1 MATDISN
8 INLYLTINNDGTGS
22 VSATTPEPEPQYILS
37 STVYITSYTTSVNNF
52 GIIIYH
58 NNNNTWEQ
66 IAKFMGTDGKQSPI
80 SNNVGTPVEWTLNE
94 QASSITT
101 SHEISNVAGLDY
113 RIAIIYKYST
123 EGTYRSCYMPVSG
136 RKLLNWS
143 SYNTASVDIGVTA
156 SETGVVIETGNEG
169 QANV

>member
-58 NNNNTWEQ
+58 NNNN
-66 IAKFMGTDGKQSPI
+66 K
-80 SNNVGTPVEWTLNE
+80 
-94 QASSITT
+94 
-101 SHEISNVAGLDY
+101 
-113 RIAIIYKYST
+113 
-123 EGTYRSCYMPVSG
+123 
-136 RKLLNWS
+136 
-143 SYNTASVDIGVTA
+143 
-156 SETGVVIETGNEG
+156 
-169 QANV
+169 